1 MPDINGFEVL
11 EQMKQK
17 EELRRIPVI
26 VHTAADLESAIVEKM
41 GIKNYLIKPIAQ
53 DELLIVVEKALK
65 SSGSK

>member
-53 DELLIVVEKALK
+53 DELLIAVEKAFK
-65 SSGSK
+65 FSDS